1 MGLAGDFR
9 ARAELTI
16 KGKGMKYRIFTFYLC
31 LTLLFCCSRA
41 DAWSYHTHRKLT
53 ADAVRLMPEAFRN
66 QFAGQKASFLK
77 GSTDPDTLIKDF
89 TNHVYHP
96 DGSMV
101 DGLYRIKDLFNT
113 SAGLVRSQAEPEK
126 IAYLLGL
133 MSHYIADLNQ
143 PLHTAGS
150 ERNPDESEYHTR
162 YERDLN
168 KELRN
173 LELPEI
179 NYRPVTD
186 VEQRVKEMAGIA
198 HREYDAV
205 DRAYRGD
212 GQGLPDV
219 LEMSRRQLAASTG
232 NIIDFWLGV
241 FIEGGRPLDTGS
253 QPPANAATIAE
264 WQSEASPDAADQINI
279 NSATAEQLATFFH
292 IELPKANRIV
302 DARPFSSAYDLA
314 KVQGFTV
321 HFVKRHR
328 DRIRLDG
335 GSDQRKR

>member
-1 MGLAGDFR
+1 
-9 ARAELTI
+9 
-16 KGKGMKYRIFTFYLC
+16 MKYRIFTFYLC
-31 LTLLFCCSRA
+31 LALIFCCGTA
-41 DAWSYHTHRKLT
+41 GAWSYHTHRKLT
-53 ADAVRLMPEAFRN
+53 ADAVRLMPDAFRN
-66 QFAGQKASFLK
+66 QFAGHKASFLK

-113 SAGLVRSQAEPEK
+113 TAGLIRNQSEPEK
-126 IAYLLGL
+126 IAYMLGL

-150 ERNPDESEYHTR
+150 ERNPDESEYHIR

-173 LELPEI
+173 LQLPEVS
-179 NYRPVTD
+179 YRPVTD
-186 VEQRVKEMAGIA
+186 VDQRVKEMAGIA
-198 HREYDAV
+198 HREYDAI
-205 DRAYRGD
+205 DRAYRGG

-219 LEMSRRQLAASTG
+219 MEMSRRQLTAATG

-253 QPPANAATIAE
+253 QQQPATGTDLSAE
-264 WQSEASPDAADQINI
+264 WQGDDAPAAATADQINI
-279 NSATAEQLATFFH
+279 NSATAEQLAAFFN

-335 GSDQRKR
+335 GSDQRKH